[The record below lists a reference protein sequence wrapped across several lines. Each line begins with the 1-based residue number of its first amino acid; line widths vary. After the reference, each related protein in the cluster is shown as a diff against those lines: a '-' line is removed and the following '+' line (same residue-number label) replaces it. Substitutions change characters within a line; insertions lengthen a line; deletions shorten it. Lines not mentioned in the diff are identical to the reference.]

1 MAVFNSASVKRNF
14 PASMDSD
21 VADKD
26 YYVDKDGNLVEGTDE
41 KAAFLVAAKGSSV
54 PKDVAERYG
63 IQVGAESTEGDE
75 GKAAKPAA
83 KATAPSE
90 NKGAKK

>member
-26 YYVDKDGNLVEGTDE
+26 YYVDKDDNLVEGTDE
-41 KAAFLVAAKGSSV
+41 KAAFLVAAKGSSI
-54 PKDVAERYG
+54 PMDVA
-63 IQVGAESTEGDE
+63 
-75 GKAAKPAA
+75 
-83 KATAPSE
+83 
-90 NKGAKK
+90 